1 MVHQG
6 VSPNGDGINDFLVI
20 DGITQYPDNHLMII
34 NRNGALVFQ
43 SKGYDNST
51 RVFDG
56 HSNVNGRMQTPGT
69 YFYALDYNVN
79 GVLKHKTGYIVLKY

>member
-20 DGITQYPDNHLMII
+20 DGIAQYPENHLMII
-34 NRNGALVFQ
+34 NLSGALIYQ
-43 SKGYDNST
+43 AKGYDNNT
-51 RVFDG
+51 GVFDG
-56 HSNVNGRMQTPGT
+56 HSNINGRMQQPGT

-79 GVLKHKTGYIVLKY
+79 GVLKHTTGYIVLKY